1 MSRGAAPAV
10 YSAPTGSALP
20 VGVPGASLTP
30 KFQVRVRYAK
40 RMRLQRVYS
49 MIVELRPE
57 GKSPASGVSSGD
69 SVIARPIIPGAH
81 VQPMEQE
88 LGPKSSNNKIT
99 FSVTPLAAGKLSGA
113 RLQILHS
120 GRVLDEVKTPIRSI
134 RPGRVLMWAGLT
146 LLAFAYLAGIF
157 GPLPDLSSK
166 DAKAQAAKPA
176 VPMPD
181 GDKPVAAVGMP
192 GENPATTPD
201 LKGKTTVANVL
212 SWNEKLPDYLELDNL
227 GEDMGEYISKGRL
240 EEYAQ
245 QSYDAVY
252 KLPNLNFYIFVG
264 LLVITLLSVFLNRPA
279 ILRSSRKGKAMMLPS
294 LPH

>member
-1 MSRGAAPAV
+1 MSRAAAAARP
-10 YSAPTGSALP
+10 APTGSALP

-30 KFQVRVRYAK
+30 KFQVRVRYSK

-57 GKSPASGVSSGD
+57 GKSPASSVSSGD

-81 VQPMEQE
+81 VQPTELE
-88 LGPKSSNNKIT
+88 LGPKASNNKIT
-99 FSVTPLAAGKLSGA
+99 FSVTPLAAGRLSGA

-120 GRVLDEVKTPIRSI
+120 GRVLEEVKTPIRSV
-134 RPGRVLMWAGLT
+134 RPGRAVMWTGLT

-157 GPLPDLSSK
+157 GPLPDLSSS
-166 DAKAQAAKPA
+166 DAKAQPAKPA
-176 VPMPD
+176 APMPD
-181 GDKPVAAVGMP
+181 GEKPAATVGMP
-192 GENPATTPD
+192 AENPAPIPGVRA
-201 LKGKTTVANVL
+201 KPTVANVL
-212 SWNEKLPDYLELDNL
+212 SWNEKLPEYLELDNL
-227 GEDMGEYISKGRL
+227 GEDMGDYISKGRL

-294 LPH
+294 LPV